1 MGAKLKSN
9 LLRDTKVPGPG
20 TYSGKT
26 EKLRQSA
33 PRFGFGSSTR
43 DELGKTKFQTPGPGQ
58 YRQPINLA
66 ERW

>member
-1 MGAKLKSN
+1 MGAKLKST
-9 LLRDTKVPGPG
+9 LLRDLKVPGPG

-43 DELGKTKFQTPGPGQ
+43 DELGKTKF
-58 YRQPINLA
+58 
-66 ERW
+66 